1 MNRAVSRRAFLTG
14 VAGAVAL
21 SRITHAQE
29 VSTVTKRAE
38 KLYRV
43 AGSKEP
49 NDLQFVS
56 EGLWVLDQVDQP
68 TNKAFLVKP
77 ADGSVIREIMTDALH
92 ASGITYGNGALWI
105 GSTKGKNAQDPPKT
119 LKVDPM
125 TGKTLKSWITPG
137 SGLYGRM
144 SVERGDT
151 PSGAHGLKWADGKY
165 WMAVPAANKVFLMEP
180 ETGEIVRSIPGPG
193 STPRTHGMAVENNSS
208 GSSTR
213 TIAPS
218 SSSTPKTARWFRRY
232 SSAKRIPF
240 LTGSTSIATVF
251 SGIATRARGGCV
263 NSSEGEIKSKNRRSS
278 LLIS

>member
-1 MNRAVSRRAFLTG
+1 MDRSVSRRAFLTG

-21 SRITHAQE
+21 SRIARAQE
-29 VSTVTKRAE
+29 VPTVTRRAE

-77 ADGSVIREIMTDALH
+77 EDGTIIREIMTDALH

-105 GSTKGKNAQDPPKT
+105 GSTKGKNAQDPPRT

-125 TGKTLKSWITPG
+125 TGKTLKFWVTPG

-151 PSGAHGLKWADGKY
+151 PSGAHGLKWVDGKY

-180 ETGEIVRSIPGPG
+180 ETGQIVRSIPGPG
-193 STPRTHGMAVENNSS
+193 STPRTHGMAVENNFLWVINSDDRAIFKLD
-208 GSSTR
+208 TR
-213 TIAPS
+213 DGTVVS
-218 SSSTPKTARWFRRY
+218 
-232 SSAKRIPF
+232 RIQLSKEDPVPHG
-240 LTGSTSIATVF
+240 LDIDRNGVLWYCDAGTSWICKLV
-251 SGIATRARGGCV
+251 
-263 NSSEGEIKSKNRRSS
+263 
-278 LLIS
+278 